1 MSISRSKSSTSK
13 KSTRVRTMNKPFP
26 QDHLCRFLLAGNRR
40 CQRVR
45 GCTGS
50 GLCILHDRQLM
61 QLRDAE
67 SSSLG
72 DAALGKVTDFN
83 SAIAIHAVL
92 SRVVILGLQRRYTT
106 KEVSV
111 FTYAIQSLRQTLDEA
126 AYEIRHQLGHD
137 SRDHYIGQAIGKEPS
152 LRQPRQRRKKEAP
165 TPIVNVSDNESV
177 AAAQAPVGVGLEPAP
192 VGVGLSVVG
201 ARLAREASESSPTAA
216 SANFPPSTIIPTTHT
231 APLTPTPIDP
241 TESATALASIRT
253 GLASIK
259 THIDSVKTSLVSATS
274 KLNDV
279 GVGLALPTAA
289 RKNSTPIAKLQ
300 SSEIP
305 VQGSHVENDVQSH
318 QDLHDAS
325 TAATAQHSSM
335 SKAVC
340 A

>member
-1 MSISRSKSSTSK
+1 MSISRAKSSTSK
-13 KSTRVRTMNKPFP
+13 NSGRVRTMSKPFP

-67 SSSLG
+67 SSFLG

-152 LRQPRQRRKKEAP
+152 LRQPRERKPKAP
-165 TPIVNVSDNESV
+165 VPAPLVKTADGGSVIIDPDDIADVMNNNHISSQARESV
-177 AAAQAPVGVGLEPAP
+177 DNLLKLSTSQKPSNVPAAAGHASVTAAQAA
-192 VGVGLSVVG
+192 
-201 ARLAREASESSPTAA
+201 
-216 SANFPPSTIIPTTHT
+216 
-231 APLTPTPIDP
+231 
-241 TESATALASIRT
+241 
-253 GLASIK
+253 
-259 THIDSVKTSLVSATS
+259 
-274 KLNDV
+274 V

-289 RKNSTPIAKLQ
+289 RENCGQITNSQSPETLSP
-300 SSEIP
+300 SSEEIP
-305 VQGSHVENDVQSH
+305 EQNPIPAAAPPQQSLA
-318 QDLHDAS
+318 QDLNDDSIPYTHMQTYGGISIPLQGRLHGGAPEIK
-325 TAATAQHSSM
+325 HSS
-335 SKAVC
+335 STEPTPRPVKFFRARKPNR
-340 A
+340 

>member
-1 MSISRSKSSTSK
+1 MSVKHSKSLTSK
-13 KSTRVRTMNKPFP
+13 KSTRVRTMSKPFP

-126 AYEIRHQLGHD
+126 AYEIRHHLGHD
-137 SRDHYIGQAIGKEPS
+137 SRDHYVGQAIAKEPS
-152 LRQPRQRRKKEAP
+152 LRQPRQRTPKAPVPAPYVKTPDGTSVIIDPDDIADVMNNNHISSQARESVDNLLNLSTSAP
-165 TPIVNVSDNESV
+165 T
-177 AAAQAPVGVGLEPAP
+177 EPK
-192 VGVGLSVVG
+192 
-201 ARLAREASESSPTAA
+201 SPAA
-216 SANFPPSTIIPTTHT
+216 SVT
-231 APLTPTPIDP
+231 AVQ
-241 TESATALASIRT
+241 AA
-253 GLASIK
+253 
-259 THIDSVKTSLVSATS
+259 
-274 KLNDV
+274 V

-289 RKNSTPIAKLQ
+289 RTNFPPITNPQSPETPSSSDEQIPEQNPISTNAPPQPSLA
-300 SSEIP
+300 
-305 VQGSHVENDVQSH
+305 
-318 QDLHDAS
+318 QDLNDDSIPYTHMQTYGGISIPLQGRLHGGAPEIK
-325 TAATAQHSSM
+325 HSSTTEPTPRPV
-335 SKAVC
+335 KFFRARKPNR
-340 A
+340 

>member
-1 MSISRSKSSTSK
+1 MSISRAKSSTSK

-67 SSSLG
+67 SASLG

-83 SAIAIHAVL
+83 SAVAIHAVL

-111 FTYAIQSLRQTLDEA
+111 FTYAIQSLRQTLGEA

-152 LRQPRQRRKKEAP
+152 LRQPRQRTPKAPVPAPYVKTPDGTSVIIDPDDIADVMNNNHISSQARESVDNLLNLSTSAP
-165 TPIVNVSDNESV
+165 TVVE
-177 AAAQAPVGVGLEPAP
+177 VGLQP
-192 VGVGLSVVG
+192 VG
-201 ARLAREASESSPTAA
+201 ARLGRDCGQASPIAARENCAQITNSQSPETLSPSSEEIPEQNPIPSAAPPQQSLAQDLNDDSIPYTHMQTYGGISIPLQGRLHGGAPEIKHSS
-216 SANFPPSTIIPTTHT
+216 TTE
-231 APLTPTPIDP
+231 PTPRP
-241 TESATALASIRT
+241 
-253 GLASIK
+253 
-259 THIDSVKTSLVSATS
+259 VKFSR
-274 KLNDV
+274 
-279 GVGLALPTAA
+279 A
-289 RKNSTPIAKLQ
+289 RKPNR
-300 SSEIP
+300 
-305 VQGSHVENDVQSH
+305 
-318 QDLHDAS
+318 
-325 TAATAQHSSM
+325 
-335 SKAVC
+335 
-340 A
+340 

>member
-1 MSISRSKSSTSK
+1 MSISRAKSSTSK

-67 SSSLG
+67 SASLG

-83 SAIAIHAVL
+83 SAVAIHAVL

-152 LRQPRQRRKKEAP
+152 LRQPRQRTPKAPVPAPYVKTPDGTSVIIDPDDIADVMNNNHISSQARESVDNLLNLSTSAP
-165 TPIVNVSDNESV
+165 TVVEVGPQPVRRRGS
-177 AAAQAPVGVGLEPAP
+177 AAIADRPRPPPQGKIARKSQTHNRQRLCLLHPKKSPNKIQSPPPHLPQQSLAQDLNDDSIPYTHMQTYGGISIPLQGRLHGGAPEIKH
-192 VGVGLSVVG
+192 
-201 ARLAREASESSPTAA
+201 SS
-216 SANFPPSTIIPTTHT
+216 TTE
-231 APLTPTPIDP
+231 PTPRP
-241 TESATALASIRT
+241 
-253 GLASIK
+253 
-259 THIDSVKTSLVSATS
+259 VKFFR
-274 KLNDV
+274 
-279 GVGLALPTAA
+279 A
-289 RKNSTPIAKLQ
+289 RKPNR
-300 SSEIP
+300 
-305 VQGSHVENDVQSH
+305 
-318 QDLHDAS
+318 
-325 TAATAQHSSM
+325 
-335 SKAVC
+335 
-340 A
+340 